1 MFETIKLY
9 FKWAYFIYELS
20 SKHFWLMNT
29 SEGGIY
35 LKNKLIS
42 LGVIG
47 IKFGQ
52 YLYTQRVVKLT
63 DEVKKNIE
71 TFLSENHEH
80 TKKDTEKMFS
90 YIMKND
96 NNCNNNS
103 NHDINDNNFSNI
115 IHHIDE
121 DVIGSGS
128 LAQTHIC
135 YLKDDPTKKCVVKIA
150 HPAIFQLENE
160 IKVVKNI
167 IGFASYFKKFNIDW
181 NDFFE
186 NISIQCDFNN
196 EARYMKIFYD
206 IFKSYEK
213 IDVPELLYSSK
224 YVIIMSYCEG
234 VHINKFDKL
243 NKDFALSTNLLT
255 ASFLYTA
262 YKYSICHGDLH
273 PGNILVKPNGN
284 ITLIDFGICN
294 EKKYIGSNQGTEDN
308 ENIALYLYK
317 KFLYNRDYDSANN
330 LLKTIIVNKNY
341 DDLFLSKISKKLIE
355 KSINITHK
363 ECDYEQKLLN
373 LIIEFCYNNNLFI
386 KGRVVYFITQIIL
399 LENICEAGGINWLLF
414 RTLDFMKKDKF
425 FMDNDEKLRE
435 YILNFYELEYSNII
449 TVK

>member
-9 FKWAYFIYELS
+9 CKWAYFLYELS

-29 SEGGIY
+29 NEGGIY
-35 LKNKLIS
+35 LKNKLSS

-52 YLYTQRVVKLT
+52 YLYTQKAIKLT
-63 DEVKKNIE
+63 DELKKNIE
-71 TFLSENHEH
+71 SFLSHNHVH
-80 TKKDTEKMFS
+80 TKEDTLNMFQL
-90 YIMKND
+90 IE
-96 NNCNNNS
+96 
-103 NHDINDNNFSNI
+103 NDNNFSTLFNDMEEEI
-115 IHHIDE
+115 
-121 DVIGSGS
+121 IGSGS

-135 YLKDDPTKKCVVKIA
+135 YLKDDPTKKYVIKIA
-150 HPAIFQLENE
+150 HPSIFQLENE
-160 IKVVKNI
+160 IQVVKKL
-167 IGFASYFKKFNIDW
+167 IGFACYFKKFNIDW

-213 IDVPELLYSSK
+213 IDVPELIYSSK

-234 VHINKFDKL
+234 VHINKFNKL
-243 NKDFALSTNLLT
+243 NKDFYVSTNLLT

-294 EKKYIGSNQGTEDN
+294 EKKCIDNQGTEEKKDN

-317 KFLYNRDYDSANN
+317 KFLYNRDYESTYN

-341 DDLFLSKISKKLIE
+341 EELFLSDLTKKLIE
-355 KSINITHK
+355 KSIHITHK
-363 ECDYEQKLLN
+363 TIDYEQKLLN
-373 LIIEFCYNNNLFI
+373 LIIEFCYDNNLFI
-386 KGRVVYFITQIIL
+386 KGRVVYFINQIIL

-414 RTLDFMKKDKF
+414 RTFDFMIKDKF
-425 FMDNDEKLRE
+425 FMNNDANLRE
-435 YILNFYELEYSNII
+435 YILKFYDLEFNNII
-449 TVK
+449 KVK